1 MGKHAERMERFRRA
15 GLYLVTGEPLS
26 AGRSTPEIVG
36 QALEA
41 GVRLVQLREKQ
52 KSKREL
58 FRLAC
63 RLRERCEHYGAL
75 LIIDDHLDVA
85 LASGADGVHLGTEDL
100 PPGAARALFPE
111 GIIGVSTHNLEQA
124 GAAADSGA
132 SYYNIGPI
140 FPTRTKSW
148 SEAFLGPGAIPEL
161 SAGCPLP
168 FTVMGGIKRDNI
180 EQVLAAG
187 ARTVAVVT
195 AVTAAPDPAEACRD
209 LLEMVRRYR

>member
-1 MGKHAERMERFRRA
+1 MDRHAERMERFRAA
-15 GLYLVTGEPLS
+15 GLYLVTGESLS
-26 AGRSTPEIVG
+26 AGRTTPEIVG
-36 QALEA
+36 QALGA
-41 GVRLVQLREKQ
+41 GVRLVQLREKE

-63 RLRERCEHYGAL
+63 RLRERCADYGAL

-85 LASGADGVHLGTEDL
+85 LASGADGVHLGNEDL

-111 GIIGVSTHNLEQA
+111 GIIGVSTHDLGEA
-124 GAAADSGA
+124 RAAADSGA

-148 SEAFLGPGAIPEL
+148 SGAFLGPGSIPDL
-161 SAGCPLP
+161 SAGNALP

-195 AVTAAPDPAEACRD
+195 AVTAAPDPAEACRE
-209 LLEMVRRYR
+209 LLRIVRRYA

>member
-1 MGKHAERMERFRRA
+1 MSRFRSA
-15 GLYLVTGEPLS
+15 GLYLVTGEALS
-26 AGRSTPEIVG
+26 AGRSTPEIVER
-36 QALEA
+36 ALGA
-41 GVRLVQLREKQ
+41 GVRLVQLREKD

-63 RLRERCEHYGAL
+63 RLRESCDAHGAL

-85 LASGADGVHLGTEDL
+85 LASGADGVHLGNEDL
-100 PPGAARALFPE
+100 PPNAARALFPE
-111 GIIGVSTHNLEQA
+111 GIIGVSTHD
-124 GAAADSGA
+124 AAEARAAEASGA

-148 SEAFLGPGAIPEL
+148 SGAFLGPEAIPGI
-161 SAGCPLP
+161 SACSSLP

-187 ARTVAVVT
+187 ARIVAVVT
-195 AVTAAPDPAEACRD
+195 AVTRAPDPAEECRL
-209 LLEMVRRYR
+209 LLEIVRRYA